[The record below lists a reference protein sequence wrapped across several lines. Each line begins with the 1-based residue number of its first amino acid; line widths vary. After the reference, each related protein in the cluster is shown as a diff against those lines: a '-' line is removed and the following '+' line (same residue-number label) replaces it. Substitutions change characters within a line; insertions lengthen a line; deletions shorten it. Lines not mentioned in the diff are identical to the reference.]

1 MSNRIKIV
9 LLFSLMF
16 MVVSCGAFQPK
27 YLPKEYIDNLKNN
40 RKSGLIACVSD
51 QNLDRSF
58 EYGEN
63 AFISDTTHKW
73 VKAGV
78 NPKRVLYF
86 MLLES
91 CNYMYQECKDPN
103 SYDIM
108 IIPNITASRID
119 RLNSNRKRT
128 GYEREEIYG
137 KEYSVNLSINIRV
150 IDKKQ
155 NEILNI
161 SKSVNSRA
169 WGYGRVPPT
178 CASSNC
184 WDWANADSIT
194 NGSTNAVSK
203 AIYDV
208 LPAINDQISGHDS
221 IVQLEKSSQKRD
233 DKKQ

>member
-16 MVVSCGAFQPK
+16 TVLSCGVFQPK

-40 RKSGLIACVSD
+40 RKSSITACVSD
-51 QNLDRSF
+51 RNLDRSF
-58 EYGEN
+58 EFGEN

-91 CNYMYQECKDPN
+91 SNYMYQECKDPN

-108 IIPNITASRID
+108 IIPNITSAKIE
-119 RLNSNRKRT
+119 RLNSSLKNEAGDR
-128 GYEREEIYG
+128 YYG
-137 KEYSVNLSINIRV
+137 KEYSANLSLNIRV
-150 IDKKQ
+150 IDKKG

-161 SKSVNSRA
+161 SKNTYNNG
-169 WGYGRVPPT
+169 WGFGRDPEW
-178 CASSNC
+178 CKNC
-184 WDWANADSIT
+184 RDSAIADSIT
-194 NGSTNAVSK
+194 NGSTNAVTK

-221 IVQLEKSSQKRD
+221 IVQLEKSSQQRNE
-233 DKKQ
+233 KKQ

>member
-9 LLFSLMF
+9 LLFSSMLMIL
-16 MVVSCGAFQPK
+16 SCAAFQPK
-27 YLPKEYIDNLKNN
+27 YLSKDYIDNLKNN
-40 RKSGLIACVSD
+40 RKSGIIACVSD
-51 QNLDRSF
+51 RNLDRSLAY
-58 EYGEN
+58 EESSH
-63 AFISDTTHKW
+63 ISDADNKW

-91 CNYMYQECKDPN
+91 SKYMFQECKDPN

-108 IIPNITASRID
+108 IIPNITTSSITRI
-119 RLNSNRKRT
+119 NSTVKRT
-128 GYEREEIYG
+128 GDQNETIYG
-137 KEYSVNLSINIRV
+137 KEYNANLGINIRV

-161 SKSVNSRA
+161 NKSVNNSA
-169 WGYGRVPPT
+169 WGYERVPPT
-178 CASSNC
+178 CTNC
-184 WDWANADSIT
+184 NNWANETSIR
-194 NGSTNAVSK
+194 NGATNAVSK

-221 IVQLEKSSQKRD
+221 IVQLEKAGQKKNER
-233 DKKQ
+233 KQ

>member
-9 LLFSLMF
+9 LLFSSMLM
-16 MVVSCGAFQPK
+16 VLSCSAFQPK
-27 YLPKEYIDNLKNN
+27 YLPKDYVDNLKNN
-40 RKSGLIACVSD
+40 RKSGIIACVSD
-51 QNLDRSF
+51 RNLDRSF
-58 EYGEN
+58 EYGED

-91 CNYMYQECKDPN
+91 SKYIYQECKEPN

-128 GYEREEIYG
+128 GDQNETIYG
-137 KEYSVNLSINIRV
+137 KEYSANLVINIKV

-161 SKSVNSRA
+161 SKNVNNSA

-184 WDWANADSIT
+184 WDWANEASIT
-194 NGSTNAVSK
+194 NGATNAVTK

-208 LPAINDQISGHDS
+208 LPAINDQISEHDS
-221 IVQLEKSSQKRD
+221 IVQLEKAGQKKNER
-233 DKKQ
+233 K